1 MIRHLQFARAVAA
14 LLFATLVCAG
24 PAAATNIE
32 RVTSPGGIEAW
43 LVHEPA
49 VPIIALHFSFK
60 GGADQDPALKPGLGY
75 MAAALLDD
83 GAGELDAEAFQR
95 RLQEHAVEMRFA
107 VTRDDLSG
115 SVRLLRDRKDQGF
128 ELLRLALTEPRF
140 DSAAVERVRAQMI
153 SALRRETTN
162 PNDIASRIWWET
174 AFPNHP
180 YGRPTNGTLESV
192 PLITPEDLRGF
203 VRRVLARDRLKIA
216 AVGDIDAPTLGRVLD
231 EVFGKLPAHA
241 ELTAVPRTTLQG
253 IGRRIV
259 VDLDVPQAVLSLG
272 GVGIERKDPDFI
284 PAYIV
289 NHVLGG
295 GSFSSRL
302 YNEVRE
308 KRGLAYGV
316 YSYLASLDYTALF
329 LGGTQTRADRTG
341 DALALI
347 EAEIARM
354 AKDGPTADE
363 LAKAKSY
370 LKGSYP
376 LSFDTSGKIASQLL
390 RIQLD
395 DLGIDYI
402 NKRNSLI
409 EAVTLDDAK
418 RAAKRLA
425 AGGLFVTVVGRPKG
439 LASKEPGG

>member
-1 MIRHLQFARAVAA
+1 
-14 LLFATLVCAG
+14 
-24 PAAATNIE
+24 
-32 RVTSPGGIEAW
+32 
-43 LVHEPA
+43 
-49 VPIIALHFSFK
+49 
-60 GGADQDPALKPGLGY
+60 
-75 MAAALLDD
+75 
-83 GAGELDAEAFQR
+83 
-95 RLQEHAVEMRFA
+95 MRFS
-107 VTRDDLSG
+107 VTRDNLSG

-140 DSAAVERVRAQMI
+140 DSESVERLRAQMI

-162 PNDIASRIWWET
+162 PNDIATRIWWKT
-174 AFPNHP
+174 AFPDHP

-192 PLITPEDLRGF
+192 PLITVDDLRGF
-203 VRRVLARDRLKIA
+203 VRRVLARDKLKIA

-241 ELTAVPRTTLQG
+241 ELTAVPQTTLQG

-272 GVGIERKDPDFI
+272 GVGIARKDPDFI

-316 YSYLASLDYTALF
+316 YTYLASLDFTALF

-354 AKDGPTADE
+354 AKDGPTEDE

-395 DLGIDYI
+395 NLGIDYI
-402 NKRNSLI
+402 NKRNGLI

-418 RAAKRLA
+418 RAGKRLA

>member
-1 MIRHLQFARAVAA
+1 
-14 LLFATLVCAG
+14 
-24 PAAATNIE
+24 
-32 RVTSPGGIEAW
+32 
-43 LVHEPA
+43 
-49 VPIIALHFSFK
+49 
-60 GGADQDPALKPGLGY
+60 
-75 MAAALLDD
+75 
-83 GAGELDAEAFQR
+83 
-95 RLQEHAVEMRFA
+95 
-107 VTRDDLSG
+107 
-115 SVRLLRDRKDQGF
+115 
-128 ELLRLALTEPRF
+128 
-140 DSAAVERVRAQMI
+140 
-153 SALRRETTN
+153 
-162 PNDIASRIWWET
+162 
-174 AFPNHP
+174 
-180 YGRPTNGTLESV
+180 
-192 PLITPEDLRGF
+192 
-203 VRRVLARDRLKIA
+203 VRRVLARDKLKIA

-241 ELTAVPRTTLQG
+241 ELTAVPQTTLQG

-272 GVGIERKDPDFI
+272 GVGIARKDPDFI

-316 YSYLASLDYTALF
+316 YTYLASLDFTALF

-354 AKDGPTADE
+354 AKDGPTEDE

-402 NKRNSLI
+402 NKRNGLI

-418 RAAKRLA
+418 RAGKRLA